1 MKKSIITIA
10 IAALLILAAFILRAQ
25 QVLSTIQTNY
35 VQQWTLES
43 TPSGT
48 TLGTFTFT
56 NQAEALLIGIQLGN
70 MTNASG
76 QKLFNATYLTNRLTT
91 ATFVANCT
99 NSVTPWWISL
109 TVQ

>member
-25 QVLSTIQTNY
+25 VLNTISTNY

-43 TPSGT
+43 APSGT
-48 TLGTFTFT
+48 TLGTFVFT
-56 NQAEALLIGIQLGN
+56 NEAEALLIGIQLGN

-91 ATFVANCT
+91 ATFIANCT

>member
-1 MKKSIITIA
+1 MKKSILIPLA
-10 IAALLILAAFILRAQ
+10 IAALILAAVLVRG
-25 QVLSTIQTNY
+25 QVLSTIQTNF
-35 VQQWTLES
+35 VSQWVLES

-56 NQAEALLIGIQLGN
+56 NPAEALVIGIQLGN